1 MKKSRGFT
9 LIELL
14 VVIAIIAILAGML
27 LPALQRARE
36 SARRSSCLSNLKQI
50 GLALAQY
57 ANSFDGY
64 MPAGPAV
71 LPYGAGEYVTADKWA
86 LDSTAG
92 VCYGYEL
99 LRGGDFLSDFAV
111 YVCPSTTV
119 ATGDNAAR
127 LSWSD
132 AGAGTGKKANLSYAY
147 HVGMR
152 QGDSTSTGRSD
163 SAVGGDLTGNDS
175 YTVGSNSG
183 NPNHSKYGNI
193 LYLDGHVKGVEGL
206 GWFSPDNA
214 GYPLYKTSG
223 DKAKSLVY
231 PNTLRNPVTGATL

>member
-57 ANSFDGY
+57 ANAFDGY
-64 MPAGPAV
+64 MPSGPAV
-71 LPYGAGEYVTADKWA
+71 LPYGASGTPIPGDEFYKVGRCA
-86 LDSTAG
+86 
-92 VCYGYEL
+92 GYEL
-99 LRGGDFLSDFAV
+99 LRGGEFLSDFAV

-119 ATGDNAAR
+119 VTGDNAAA
-127 LSWSD
+127 LSWTD
-132 AGAGTGKKANLSYAY
+132 TGAGTNKKANLSYAY
-147 HVGMR
+147 HPGMR
-152 QGDSTSTGRSD
+152 QGDSTATGRAD
-163 SAVGGDLTGNDS
+163 SAVGGDLTGADGETIN
-175 YTVGSNSG
+175 SNSG
-183 NPNHSKYGNI
+183 NPNHSKFGNI
-193 LYLDGHVKGVEGL
+193 LFLDGHVRGVEGL

-214 GYPLYKTSG
+214 GYPMYKTG
-223 DKAKSLVY
+223 DRAKALVI
-231 PNTLRNPVTGATL
+231 PNTLRNPVTGLTGGF